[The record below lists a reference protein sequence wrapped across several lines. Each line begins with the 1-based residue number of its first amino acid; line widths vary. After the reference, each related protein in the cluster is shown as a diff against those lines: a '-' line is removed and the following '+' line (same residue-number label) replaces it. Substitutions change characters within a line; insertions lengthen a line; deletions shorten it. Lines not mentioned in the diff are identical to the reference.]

1 MSRVS
6 VSVEVNGAR
15 YDREV
20 EARLLL
26 VHFLRDELGLT
37 GTHVGCDTSNC
48 GACTCHLDGE
58 AVKSCTVLAVQADG
72 AEVTTIEGLGTPDD
86 LHPVQEAFWNNH
98 GLQCGYC
105 TPGMI
110 MASADLLK
118 RNPDPSEEEIREAL
132 AGNLCRCTGL
142 PQHRQVRTRRGLE
155 GSTRMTVAPEKFV
168 GQSLRRKED
177 PRLITGPWSTTSTT
191 SRPRARSG
199 ARSSARPRRTRRS
212 SRSTSRSPSS
222 ATTSTPSSPA
232 RTWPTSASSTRC
244 PMAWVP
250 PEVEV
255 RNFPHWPL
263 ARGEVNHVG
272 DPVAVVIGEG
282 RYAMQ
287 DAAEDVF
294 VEYEPLPAVTDI
306 EAALQDGS
314 PLVHEENGTN
324 EVHQWSLGGGDI
336 EAAMAEADVIC
347 ERRIVNHRI
356 AGAPIE
362 PRGVVAEPRGTGLTL
377 TTSTQVP
384 HFVRLFLALLLGE
397 SEEKVRVIAPEVGG
411 GFGAKLQ
418 VYGEEILLTAAA
430 RKLGRPV
437 KWIETRSEN
446 MMVTHHGRDQIATVQ
461 HRREV
466 RRHAHRH
473 PRRRSPRT
481 WGPTSCC

>member
-1 MSRVS
+1 
-6 VSVEVNGAR
+6 
-15 YDREV
+15 
-20 EARLLL
+20 
-26 VHFLRDELGLT
+26 
-37 GTHVGCDTSNC
+37 
-48 GACTCHLDGE
+48 
-58 AVKSCTVLAVQADG
+58 
-72 AEVTTIEGLGTPDD
+72 
-86 LHPVQEAFWNNH
+86 
-98 GLQCGYC
+98 
-105 TPGMI
+105 
-110 MASADLLK
+110 
-118 RNPDPSEEEIREAL
+118 
-132 AGNLCRCTGL
+132 
-142 PQHRQVRTRRGLE
+142 
-155 GSTRMTVAPEKFV
+155 
-168 GQSLRRKED
+168 
-177 PRLITGPWSTTSTT
+177 
-191 SRPRARSG
+191 
-199 ARSSARPRRTRRS
+199 
-212 SRSTSRSPSS
+212 
-222 ATTSTPSSPA
+222 
-232 RTWPTSASSTRC
+232 
-244 PMAWVP
+244 MAWVP

-294 VEYEPLPAVTDI
+294 VEYDPLPAVTDI
-306 EAALQDGS
+306 EAALEDGS

-446 MMVTHHGRDQIATVQ
+446 MMVTHHGRDQIATVRIGAKSDGTVTGIHVEDHGGHGGLPHAADADDPLARRLRDERGLQ
-461 HRREV
+461 LPRRPDRHHRGLHEQVPDGRDP
-466 RRHAHRH
+466 RGRAPRGHAHDRGH
-473 PRRRSPRT
+473 HGPARR
-481 WGPTSCC
+481 